1 MNRKME
7 NYWDEGKHFRHGW
20 CWLTGTHFE
29 IEPWKKKSLA
39 QDAEKQ
45 MRQISFHN
53 IPYEANSFV
62 TLCTHE
68 NFWKEFLKFYFAFQP
83 QFSHNLSP
91 ITFAPLQP
99 TSHPLLSKGKR
110 SNGESTKVE
119 QNQAL
124 PSHALRLNMTF
135 HLKGWIPTS

>member
-91 ITFAPLQP
+91 ITFLPC
-99 TSHPLLSKGKR
+99 SPLLIHSSQRVNDPMGSQQRWNRIKPC
-110 SNGESTKVE
+110 
-119 QNQAL
+119 L
-124 PSHALRLNMTF
+124 PMH
-135 HLKGWIPTS
+135 